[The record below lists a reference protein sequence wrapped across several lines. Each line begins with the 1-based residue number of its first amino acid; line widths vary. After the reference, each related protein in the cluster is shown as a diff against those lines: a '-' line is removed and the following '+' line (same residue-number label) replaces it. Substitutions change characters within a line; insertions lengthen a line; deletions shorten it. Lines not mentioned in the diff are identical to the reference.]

1 MDKSKSNIEYNDDI
15 SRAKIIRKVIID
27 HGKVLRKRHPIL
39 NHQDL
44 LGFSAC
50 TAITVIILL
59 SSLCYLYGYISW
71 WVCLIINTI
80 CISVAHEIEHDLI
93 HNLYF
98 RKNRFIHHIMMAI
111 VWLMRPS
118 TASPWMR
125 RDVHLLHHQVS
136 GSENDVE
143 EKFLGNGRKWGLLR
157 ILMLSDLVVAAVV
170 MMLNARSELERKK
183 LLSFSVK
190 AFFPFAVF
198 YSLIWY
204 SFLIFHSINI
214 YSTLTET
221 PIMWSDSTTAV
232 MNFID
237 VAVVII
243 VGPNMLWSF
252 CLHFISSNLHYHG
265 DNESGNVIQETQVL
279 NPWWLYPINLFCFN
293 FGSTHAIHHFVVNE
307 PFYIRQLSAPVAH
320 RIMKEMGV
328 RFNDFGSFSRAN
340 RWKQGQ
346 QKHE

>member
-1 MDKSKSNIEYNDDI
+1 MNVPISNLIDRDDSAKSKQ
-15 SRAKIIRKVIID
+15 IRKVIINYS
-27 HGKVLRKRHPIL
+27 KELRNKYPIL

-44 LGFSAC
+44 LGFSAL
-50 TAITVIILL
+50 TAITVVMVL
-59 SSLCYLYGYISW
+59 SSLFYFYGYLPW
-71 WVCLIINTI
+71 WVCLIVNTL

-98 RKNRFIHHIMMAI
+98 RKNRFIHHMMMTV

-136 GSENDVE
+136 GSEHDVE

-170 MMLNARSELERKK
+170 MMNNAKTPLEKKK

-190 AFFPFAVF
+190 AFFPFAVI
-198 YSLIWY
+198 YSVIWY
-204 SFLIFHSINI
+204 SFLIFHGINLYFILTENPVIWSETMMSTIHFINI
-214 YSTLTET
+214 S
-221 PIMWSDSTTAV
+221 
-232 MNFID
+232 
-237 VAVVII
+237 VVII

-279 NPWWLYPINLFCFN
+279 NPWWLYPINFFCFN

-307 PFYIRQLSAPVAH
+307 PFYIRQLSTPVAH
-320 RIMKEMGV
+320 KVMRDMGV

-340 RWKQGQ
+340 RWSQNQ
-346 QKHE
+346 

>member
-1 MDKSKSNIEYNDDI
+1 MNASISSITDSNDSVKANKIRKTIIEY
-15 SRAKIIRKVIID
+15 
-27 HGKVLRKRHPIL
+27 GKELRKKHPIL

-44 LGFSAC
+44 LGFSSLVA
-50 TAITVIILL
+50 TVIIMVL
-59 SSLCYLYGYISW
+59 SSLFYFNGYISW
-71 WVCLIINTI
+71 WICLIVNAL

-98 RKNRFIHHIMMAI
+98 RKNRFMHNIMMTV

-125 RDVHLLHHQVS
+125 RDVHLMHHQVS

-143 EKFLGNGRKWGLLR
+143 ENFLGNGRKWGLLR

-170 MMLNARSELERKK
+170 MMLNARSAVERKN

-190 AFFPFAVF
+190 AFFPLAVI
-198 YSLIWY
+198 YSVIWY
-204 SFLIFHSINI
+204 SFLIFHGINSYFILTGNPIIWSETMMDTIYFINI
-214 YSTLTET
+214 S
-221 PIMWSDSTTAV
+221 
-232 MNFID
+232 
-237 VAVVII
+237 VVII

-252 CLHFISSNLHYHG
+252 CLHFISSSLHYHG

-279 NPWWLYPINLFCFN
+279 NPWWLYPINFFCFN
-293 FGSTHAIHHFVVNE
+293 FGSTHAIHHLVVNE
-307 PFYIRQLSAPVAH
+307 PFYIRQLSASVAH
-320 RIMKEMGV
+320 KVMKDMGV

-340 RWKQGQ
+340 RWNKGQ
-346 QKHE
+346 